1 MTCYPANTVAQYTTK
16 LSNMIELEGDW
27 EVGLT
32 ELSVPS
38 NVENVVSGRCYYD
51 IYIHD
56 IVRRISLKAGHY
68 RMVEELIFQLHIEQ
82 RAQTQLPGTLVN
94 VEFSYDS
101 KRIQLEIETQYVVG
115 IEFSADLAR
124 LLGFNDNVR
133 YMGDTIVAPRGI
145 NLVGDINSLF
155 VYCDLLEPVFVGDTK
170 APLLRIV
177 DKPRRVGGNAHR
189 VMNQVLYVPLQKK
202 CFDTVEI
209 NIMTD
214 TGQPV
219 AFLPGKSFVVLE
231 FRRTVHPY
239 FAI

>member
-1 MTCYPANTVAQYTTK
+1 MEYYPQNMVAQYTTK
-16 LSNMIELEGDW
+16 LTNLIELEGDW

-32 ELSVPS
+32 EISVPS
-38 NVENVVSGRCYYD
+38 NVENVISGRCYYD
-51 IYIHD
+51 IHFHD
-56 IVRRISLKAGHY
+56 LVRRISLKAGHY
-68 RMVEELIFQLHIEQ
+68 RILEQLIYLLHFEQ

-94 VEFSYDS
+94 VKFSYAS

-115 IEFSADLAR
+115 IVFSEDLAR
-124 LLGFNDNVR
+124 LLGFDSDVR
-133 YMGDTIVAPRGI
+133 YAGKTVVAPRGI
-145 NLVGDINSLF
+145 NLEGNINSLY
-155 VYCDLLEPVFVGDTK
+155 VYCDALEAVVVGDTK

-177 DKPRRVGGNAHR
+177 DKPRRVGGTAHR
-189 VMNQVLYVPLQKK
+189 VLNPVLYVPLQKK

-219 AFLPGKSFVVLE
+219 PFRYGKSFVVLE